1 MNFLKY
7 FIKKMGINN
16 QIIKKNNG
24 IRKRNR
30 IIKRRLIK
38 YAKI

>member
-7 FIKKMGINN
+7 FIKKMGINHK
-16 QIIKKNNG
+16 IIKKNNG